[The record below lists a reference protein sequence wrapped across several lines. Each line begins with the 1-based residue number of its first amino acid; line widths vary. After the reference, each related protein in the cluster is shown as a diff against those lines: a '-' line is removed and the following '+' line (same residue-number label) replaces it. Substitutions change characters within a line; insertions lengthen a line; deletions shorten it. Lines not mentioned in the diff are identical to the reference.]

1 MKIHQF
7 HVSPSLPERLEKL
20 QELAFN
26 LYFSWS
32 PDVVELFTRLDQ
44 DLWEETRHNPVKLI
58 GRVSQDRLERA
69 SRDDGYVATLEEVH
83 REFRQSIETSKT
95 WYATSETHPP
105 DMVVAYFAM
114 EYGLHECLPLYS
126 GGLGMLSGDHLKSA
140 SELGVPLCGVGL
152 LYQHGYFRQYLNM
165 EGYQQESYR
174 ENDFS
179 NLPLVLVRNGD
190 GSPVKVSVDLP
201 GRTLWMQIWRLDVGR
216 TRLFL
221 LDTNISE
228 NSSTDQNLTN
238 FLYGGDAEMRI
249 CQEIILGIGG
259 MRALCAMGLKPTVFH
274 MNEGHAAFLGLER
287 IRKLMKDSS
296 IGFETAREITAASN
310 CFTTHTPVPAGS
322 DTFTPKLMEHFFS
335 SYHPE
340 LGLELGDFL
349 ALGRTD
355 PGTSTENFNMTV
367 LALKLSQRRNGVSRL
382 HGEVSRSM
390 WQVLWP
396 ALRTEEVPITHVTNG
411 VFHKTWLSPDM
422 RGLFDR
428 YLGPKWREDPADPAA
443 WEHAASIPAVEL
455 WKTHETRRARLV
467 AYTRRRL
474 QHQLEQR
481 NASSTEVAAA
491 AEILSPE
498 ALTIGFARRFAAYK
512 RATLLFRDPDRFG
525 RIVGDADRPVQFILA
540 GKAHPKDEPGKDLIR
555 SIVQIARE
563 DRFRHR
569 IVFLENYD
577 MEVARYMLQGVDVWL
592 NTPRRP
598 NEASGTSGM
607 KAVVNGAI
615 HMSVLDGWWDEAYER
630 GAGWAIGKGEI
641 YQDTDLQDEVEA
653 RAVYDILEREAVP
666 LFYERGSDD
675 LPRGWVNLMKAS
687 LVRLCPTFNSNRMVK
702 EYSTGSY
709 TKAHRRQ
716 AALLADSM
724 KRARALAEW
733 KNRVRKAW
741 PQVEVRSVQAG
752 TEDPKVGEA
761 LEIRAEV
768 FIGDLDPS
776 DVAVQLHRGP
786 LDQHGRIVDGTTL
799 EMETLGSADRGVI
812 ACTSGTPLRHSGRQ
826 GFTIRVIPSH
836 EDLEDLVDLPLVVW
850 G

>member
-1 MKIHQF
+1 
-7 HVSPSLPERLEKL
+7 
-20 QELAFN
+20 
-26 LYFSWS
+26 
-32 PDVVELFTRLDQ
+32 
-44 DLWEETRHNPVKLI
+44 
-58 GRVSQDRLERA
+58 
-69 SRDDGYVATLEEVH
+69 
-83 REFRQSIETSKT
+83 
-95 WYATSETHPP
+95 
-105 DMVVAYFAM
+105 FAM

-152 LYQHGYFRQYLNM
+152 LYQAGYFRQYLNM
-165 EGYQQESYR
+165 EGYQQESYT

-179 NLPLVLVRNGD
+179 TMPLVLVRDED
-190 GSPVKVSVDLP
+190 GSPVKTSVDLP
-201 GRTLWMQIWRLDVGR
+201 GRVLWMQVWKIDVGR
-216 TRLFL
+216 IRLFL
-221 LDTNISE
+221 LDTNIEE
-228 NSSTDQNLTN
+228 NSRTDQNLTD

-259 MRALCAMGLKPTVFH
+259 PRSLCAMGVTPTVFH

-287 IRKLMKDSS
+287 IRTLMKDHS
-296 IGFETAREITAASN
+296 IGFETAREIASASN

-322 DTFTPKLMEHFFS
+322 DSFAPELMEHFFS

-340 LGLELGDFL
+340 LGLDFGDFL
-349 ALGRTD
+349 ALGQTD
-355 PGTSTENFNMTV
+355 PEQSTEHFNMTV
-367 LALKLSQRRNGVSRL
+367 LALRLSQRRNGVSRL
-382 HGEVSRSM
+382 HGETSRSM

-443 WEHAASIPAVEL
+443 WQHAASIPAVEL
-455 WKTHETRRARLV
+455 WRTHETRRARLV

-474 QHQLEQR
+474 QKQLEQR

-491 AEILSPE
+491 GEALSPE

-512 RATLLFRDPDRFG
+512 RATLLFHDPERLE
-525 RIVGDADRPVQFILA
+525 RIVGDAERPVQFIIA
-540 GKAHPKDEPGKDLIR
+540 GKAHPKDEQGKDLIR
-555 SIVQIARE
+555 RIVGFARE

-569 IVFLENYD
+569 IVFLENYN

-630 GAGWAIGKGEI
+630 GAGWAIGKGEM
-641 YQDTDLQDEVEA
+641 YEDTELQDEVEV
-653 RAVYDILEREAVP
+653 RAIYDILEKEAVR
-666 LFYERGSDD
+666 LFYDRGPDD
-675 LPRGWVNLMKAS
+675 LPRGWVELMKTS
-687 LVRLCPTFNSNRMVK
+687 LVKLCPTFNSNRMVK
-702 EYSTGSY
+702 EYTTGAY
-709 TKAHRRQ
+709 TKAHRRH
-716 AALLADSM
+716 AALMADSM
-724 KRARALAEW
+724 RRARALTEW
-733 KNRVRKAW
+733 KSRVREAW
-741 PQVEVRSVQAG
+741 PQVDVKRVDADLENPR
-752 TEDPKVGEA
+752 VGEA
-761 LEIRAEV
+761 HEIKVEV

-776 DVAVQLHRGP
+776 DVAVQVHRGP
-786 LDQHGRIVDGTTL
+786 LDQHGNIVDGTTI
-799 EMETLGSADRGVI
+799 EMEACGSTESGVI
-812 ACTSGTPLRHSGRQ
+812 LCTSAAPLRHSGRQ
-826 GFTIRVIPSH
+826 GFTIRVIPRH

>member
-1 MKIHQF
+1 MKIHTF
-7 HVSPSLPERLEKL
+7 HVSPSLPDKLEKL

-26 LYFSWS
+26 LHFSWS

-44 DLWEETRHNPVKLI
+44 DLWEETRHNPVQLI
-58 GRVSQDRLERA
+58 GRVSQKRLEEA
-69 SRDDGYVATLEEVH
+69 SQDDGYVATLEDVH
-83 REFRQSIETSKT
+83 REYRQSIETSKT
-95 WYATSETHPP
+95 WYASREAHPP
-105 DMVVAYFAM
+105 DMLVAYFAM

-152 LYQHGYFRQYLNM
+152 LYQQGYFRQYLNM

-179 NLPLVLVRNGD
+179 TMPLTLVRDGD
-190 GSPVKVSVDLP
+190 GAPVKVSVDLP
-201 GRTLWMQIWRLDVGR
+201 ERVLWMRIWRLDVGR

-221 LDTNISE
+221 LDTNIEE
-228 NSSTDQNLTN
+228 NVRADQNLTN

-259 MRALCAMGLKPTVFH
+259 LRALHAMGLGPTVFH

-287 IRKLMKDSS
+287 IRMLMQEHE
-296 IGFETAREITAASN
+296 IGFEPAREIAAASN

-322 DTFTPKLMEHFFS
+322 DSFAPELMEHFFS
-335 SYHPE
+335 SYHPA
-340 LGLELGDFL
+340 LGLDLDGFL
-349 ALGRTD
+349 TLGRTD
-355 PGTSTENFNMTV
+355 PSQTTGHFNMTV

-382 HGEVSRSM
+382 HGETSRSM

-396 ALRTEEVPITHVTNG
+396 GLRRDEVPITHVTNG

-422 RGLFDR
+422 RRLFDR
-428 YLGPKWREDPADPAA
+428 YLGPKWREDPAEPAA

-455 WKTHETRRARLV
+455 WRTHESRRARLV
-467 AYTRRRL
+467 AFTRRRL
-474 QHQLEQR
+474 QLQLEQR
-481 NASSTEVAAA
+481 NASSAEVAAA
-491 AEILSPE
+491 SEFLSPE

-512 RATLLFRDPDRFG
+512 RATLLFRDPERLE
-525 RIVGDADRPVQFILA
+525 RIVGNAERPVQIIIA
-540 GKAHPKDEPGKDLIR
+540 GKAHPKDEAGKDLIR
-555 SIVQIARE
+555 SIVGHARE

-630 GAGWAIGKGEI
+630 GVGWAIGKGEM
-641 YQDTDLQDEVEA
+641 YEDTELQDEVEA
-653 RAVYDILEREAVP
+653 RAIFDILEKEAVP
-666 LFYERGSDD
+666 LFYDRGPDG
-675 LPRGWVNLMKAS
+675 LPRGWVELMKTS
-687 LVRLCPTFNSNRMVK
+687 LVKLCPAFNSNRMVK
-702 EYSTGSY
+702 EYTTGSY

-716 AALLADSM
+716 AALAADSLR
-724 KRARALAEW
+724 RARALAEW
-733 KNRVRKAW
+733 KNRVREAW
-741 PQVEVRSVQAG
+741 PTIEVRNVEADL
-752 TEDPKVGEA
+752 EDPRVGEA
-761 LEIRAEV
+761 LEIKAEV

-786 LDQHGRIVDGTTL
+786 LDQQGEIVDGTTL
-799 EMETLGSADRGVI
+799 EMEACGSTENGVI
-812 ACTSGTPLRHSGRQ
+812 LCASATPLRHSGRQ
-826 GFTIRVIPSH
+826 GFTIRVVPRH